1 MELHL
6 GDRCKQQAVTTAMK
20 SKSNGKG
27 WQGAGSLI
35 PEQLPEHSLRE
46 DHSRLRNWQ
55 GHCGHRGLSKA
66 WRQEREGGTQGGDL
80 RTGERA
86 REGVVWGSSWPPITQ
101 RWGSEAGNAKTPTG
115 EEKKMG
121 GGPETLLFLG
131 TGQGKRSLAGQK
143 TFR

>member
-1 MELHL
+1 M

-66 WRQEREGGTQGGDL
+66 WRQEREGGTQGLTYRHVKLQLIKKASSSVSYLDFLFTCRPVSG
-80 RTGERA
+80 TG
-86 REGVVWGSSWPPITQ
+86 VWGQW
-101 RWGSEAGNAKTPTG
+101 EG
-115 EEKKMG
+115 E
-121 GGPETLLFLG
+121 
-131 TGQGKRSLAGQK
+131 
-143 TFR
+143 